1 MNINSTSLP
10 KKEKSSK
17 NRHKRSRSEGASS
30 VLGKVSWTK
39 NIKSSTIDLLA
50 ESFYSVKYGS
60 LNITL
65 IVPSNNLFCFMS
77 FQMGFS

>member
-1 MNINSTSLP
+1 MNVNSSSLP

-39 NIKSSTIDLLA
+39 NIKSSCIDLL
-50 ESFYSVKYGS
+50 SGTVGQ
-60 LNITL
+60 TL
-65 IVPSNNLFCFMS
+65 DLSIIK
-77 FQMGFS
+77 